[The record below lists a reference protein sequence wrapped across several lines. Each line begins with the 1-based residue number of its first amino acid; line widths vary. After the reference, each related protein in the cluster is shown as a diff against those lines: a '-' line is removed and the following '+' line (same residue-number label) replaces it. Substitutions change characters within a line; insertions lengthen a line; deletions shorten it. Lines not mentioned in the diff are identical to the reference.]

1 MNKGNEHTTHEA
13 LRTLMQ
19 SMASQLMWHVG
30 VSMVEVRMLYA
41 DSQDPCWGIRYLEV
55 DSATGQTREVPPP
68 KAEDG
73 VVVPFYQSSAFA
85 LRGAV
90 HHITLVRDWGAH
102 GIFGTA
108 YYKYGNESRW
118 MAVILKDLAALRAGM
133 GVEVVGGTAQ
143 AVSPPPPVFKG

>member
-55 DSATGQTREVPPP
+55 
-68 KAEDG
+68 
-73 VVVPFYQSSAFA
+73 
-85 LRGAV
+85 
-90 HHITLVRDWGAH
+90 I
-102 GIFGTA
+102 
-108 YYKYGNESRW
+108 
-118 MAVILKDLAALRAGM
+118 
-133 GVEVVGGTAQ
+133 Q
-143 AVSPPPPVFKG
+143 ASVMSCAMSFTVASVS